1 MHMSKI
7 FHLLAVLALPLV
19 VGACGGGS
27 SGTPFET
34 PALSAT
40 APQNT
45 YDLSNYVLTGSYL
58 LPVAPSAANK
68 LAHEASAVTYNKDTD
83 TLFVVGDGGTSIVQ
97 VTKTGVLVDSM
108 QLAAGTSP
116 QGTYFYDPEG
126 ISYIGNGKFVMVE
139 ERDRQVNEFSYVAG
153 STLSGANVRKVKLGT
168 SIGNIGIEGLSF
180 DPMTGG
186 YVLVKEATPVGV
198 FQSSIDFASGTASNG
213 SPTTVNSI
221 NLFDPAKTGLSTHS
235 DVYAVSNILAS
246 TAPDYSHLLVL
257 SAPDGK
263 IVKIDRSGNIQ
274 STLAVSATAKI
285 EGMTMDGQGN
295 LYIVSEEGGG
305 SIDRPQLQVYSPRT
319 SKSAMSIGSN
329 LYLTFNQPIMA
340 ATGSIT
346 LSNGAGD
353 TRTIAITDTTQ
364 VTISGNTLK
373 INPATDLVAGS
384 TYGVSYPAGVIKD
397 ADGREAPALSSS
409 TISLSTLPDI
419 LAPELASSLPS
430 DDAAGVTGNHIV
442 LTFNEPVKAGTGSI
456 YISNGLGDLRN
467 IAVSDITQVTISGKT
482 VDINPSV
489 DLIKGLTY
497 NVQMASGVIKDQAG
511 NNFAGLTSPT
521 ALNFSTMVSSS
532 TPTALITEV
541 NSNAVGGDF
550 FELFNY
556 GATEIDL
563 SGWKWDD
570 DSANPASG
578 ATFPPGTKI
587 AAGQRIVV
595 LTESIDAASFKTA
608 WGGLTGVTVVTA
620 ATAPSGLGLGGSGDA
635 VVLFDA
641 SGRTITWFNY
651 KTTNIISVAA
661 DATVLTPAEAA
672 TGVTRASTHAGQSF
686 GAALATTSAVW
697 DGVSVM
703 APKYKSAVVGELNA
717 IASGV
722 AIGSPGN

>member
-1 MHMSKI
+1 
-7 FHLLAVLALPLV
+7 
-19 VGACGGGS
+19 
-27 SGTPFET
+27 
-34 PALSAT
+34 
-40 APQNT
+40 
-45 YDLSNYVLTGSYL
+45 
-58 LPVAPSAANK
+58 
-68 LAHEASAVTYNKDTD
+68 
-83 TLFVVGDGGTSIVQ
+83 
-97 VTKTGVLVDSM
+97 
-108 QLAAGTSP
+108 
-116 QGTYFYDPEG
+116 
-126 ISYIGNGKFVMVE
+126 
-139 ERDRQVNEFSYVAG
+139 
-153 STLSGANVRKVKLGT
+153 
-168 SIGNIGIEGLSF
+168 
-180 DPMTGG
+180 
-186 YVLVKEATPVGV
+186 
-198 FQSSIDFASGTASNG
+198 
-213 SPTTVNSI
+213 
-221 NLFDPAKTGLSTHS
+221 
-235 DVYAVSNILAS
+235 
-246 TAPDYSHLLVL
+246 
-257 SAPDGK
+257 
-263 IVKIDRSGNIQ
+263 
-274 STLAVSATAKI
+274 
-285 EGMTMDGQGN
+285 
-295 LYIVSEEGGG
+295 
-305 SIDRPQLQVYSPRT
+305 
-319 SKSAMSIGSN
+319 MSIGSN
-329 LYLTFNQPIMA
+329 LYPTYNQTIMPG
-340 ATGSIT
+340 TGSIT

-384 TYGVSYPAGVIKD
+384 AYGVSYPAGVIKD

-532 TPTALITEV
+532 TPTVLITEV

-651 KTTNIISVAA
+651 KTTHKRVRWRSEPRAMGRP
-661 DATVLTPAEAA
+661 DQL
-672 TGVTRASTHAGQSF
+672 GRASPTGLPAHS
-686 GAALATTSAVW
+686 TR
-697 DGVSVM
+697 
-703 APKYKSAVVGELNA
+703 
-717 IASGV
+717 
-722 AIGSPGN
+722 